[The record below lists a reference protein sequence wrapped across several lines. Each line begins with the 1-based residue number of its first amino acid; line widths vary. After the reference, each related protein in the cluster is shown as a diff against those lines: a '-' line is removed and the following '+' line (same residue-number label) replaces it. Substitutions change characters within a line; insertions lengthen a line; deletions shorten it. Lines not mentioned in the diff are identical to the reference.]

1 MHPIHRR
8 FYAEELVRLRRAG
21 ERRRHIASQRRGRV
35 DPNPHQIDAVMFA
48 LRRIPQGGCIL
59 ADEVGLGK
67 TIEAGL
73 IIAQL
78 MAEHATRILIV
89 VPRPLLGQWQ
99 DELSLLFGIE
109 AVEAA
114 DPETDLAA
122 DGVFLVGREYAGG
135 QAGHR
140 RLCDAPPFDLC
151 LIDEAHEVFAGIHRR
166 FDRDGQYR
174 EDSPYARTAHRV
186 RQVIGAAPVLLL
198 SATPIQNSLD
208 ELWGLV
214 QYVDPT
220 GTLLGAKPVFEKVFC
235 ADDGRGV
242 AAAQSE
248 ELKRRLGTVV
258 QRTLRRQA
266 QEFMEQPF
274 VSRQARLFEYRMSAA
289 ERALYDDVTTYL
301 LSPRLHAFS
310 GSARQLLLLGFH
322 RRMASSTAAL
332 AASLERVAERLRGL
346 LRGDDPDVAADIADD
361 LQDEDEG
368 APLEEVADGHLPALL
383 APPPTDA
390 SRTKREDASIREEL
404 ALVESFVERAR
415 SLPHDS
421 KAASLVQAVRGVL
434 DRPPDRRKMVVFTE
448 SLTTQDYL
456 RELLIRQTE
465 LREQDITIF
474 RGVND
479 SPRAN
484 DALRAWRENRQGD
497 TRLSPSAAM
506 RLALVDEFRQRST
519 VMICSEAGAKGLNLQ
534 FCDTVVNYDLPW
546 NPQRIEQ
553 RIGRCHRYRQKRDV
567 TVINFLA
574 ADNEAQR
581 LTFDILASK
590 LDLFGDV
597 LDMSDV
603 VLQTP
608 RSKAS
613 EELASA
619 LGSDFEGELRRIW
632 DRARSVEE
640 VEEELRRLSET
651 MEERRRDLERIRSHT
666 AGLIES
672 SLDDSVRDVFRD
684 IQDQLPEALK
694 AFDAELER
702 VLIAYLDAASVPWQV
717 DERGKRRLHI
727 GASRQLPSGHAGGV
741 SVSLDGTASAGDET
755 LHLAHDLIKAAVAE
769 ARQAGNGA
777 FRVSFKLGPDAPA
790 PLRDRRG
797 QRGRLALTK
806 VAHLGFEREER
817 LCVTAV
823 FEDSEVLKP
832 AEAALELV
840 RQECTDMP
848 AFAPPLAVTADD
860 LDEVVDEEMFLD
872 QSKAAEAD
880 QRGFEDAMEQLDQ
893 YLADRALVLRR
904 TREVQVKRLATA
916 ERARDTAIG
925 ADNRAKANERVQT
938 AEKELA
944 RAERAIE
951 ALAARDDPAYAR
963 AKERAHSRRYALPTA
978 ERLLTAEFV
987 IA

>member
-1 MHPIHRR
+1 MPLHSIHRR
-8 FYAEELVRLRRAG
+8 YYAEDLVRLRRAR

-48 LRRIPQGGCIL
+48 LKRIPQGGCIL

-73 IIAQL
+73 VIAQL
-78 MAEHATRILIV
+78 MAESATRVLVV

-114 DPETDLAA
+114 APQADLAA
-122 DGVFLVGREYAGG
+122 DGIFLVGREYAGG

-140 RLCDAPPFDLC
+140 RLSEAPPFDLC

-166 FDRDGQYR
+166 FDQGGQYR
-174 EDSPYARTAHRV
+174 QDSPYARTAHRV
-186 RQVIGAAPVLLL
+186 REIIGAAPVLLL
-198 SATPIQNSLD
+198 SATPIQNSLS

-220 GTLLGAKPVFEKVFC
+220 GTLLGDKPVFEKVFC

-242 AAAQSE
+242 AVEQSE

-274 VSRQARLFEYRMSAA
+274 VSRQARLYEYRMSAA
-289 ERALYDDVTTYL
+289 ERALYDDVTAYL

-332 AASLERVAERLRGL
+332 ASSLGRVAERLRGM
-346 LRGDDPDVAADIADD
+346 LRGDAADVASDFSDD
-361 LQDEDEG
+361 LEDE
-368 APLEEVADGHLPALL
+368 AEDSDAAESPRSEPMELEVETVPDRQGVR
-383 APPPTDA
+383 D
-390 SRTKREDASIREEL
+390 EL

-421 KAASLVQAVRGVL
+421 KAASLVKAVRMVL

-456 RELLIRQTE
+456 RGLLIRQTE
-465 LREQDITIF
+465 LRDEDITLF

-479 SPRAN
+479 SPRAQA
-484 DALRAWRENRQGD
+484 ALRAWQASRAGSV
-497 TRLSPSAAM
+497 RLSPSAAM

-590 LDLFGDV
+590 LDLFGNV

-608 RSKAS
+608 RSSAS

-619 LGSDFEGELRRIW
+619 LGPDFEGELRRIW
-632 DRARSVEE
+632 DRARSMEE
-640 VEEELRRLSET
+640 VEEELRRLSDT
-651 MEERRRDLERIRSHT
+651 MEERRQELQRIRSRT

-672 SLDDSVRDVFRD
+672 GLDDSVRDMFRD
-684 IQDQLPEALK
+684 IRNELPEALA

-702 VLIAYLDAASVPWQV
+702 VLTAYLDAAGIPWRV
-717 DERGKRRLHI
+717 DARAGRRLHV
-727 GASRQLPSGHAGGV
+727 GASRRLPARHAGGA
-741 SVSLDGTASAGDET
+741 SVALDGSTANGDET

-769 ARQAGNGA
+769 ARQAGSGA
-777 FRVSFKLGPDAPA
+777 FRVRFDLGADAPGA
-790 PLRDRRG
+790 LATRRG

-806 VAHLGFEREER
+806 VVHLGFEREER

-840 RQECTDMP
+840 RQPCTD
-848 AFAPPLAVTADD
+848 APPFDPPVAVTAAE
-860 LDEVVDEEMFLD
+860 LDEVVGEEMFLD
-872 QSKAAEAD
+872 QSEAAAAD
-880 QRGFEDAMEQLDQ
+880 QKGFEDAMEQLDQ
-893 YLADRALVLRR
+893 YLADRTLVLRR
-904 TREVQVKRLATA
+904 TFEAQRKHLAGA
-916 ERARDTAIG
+916 ERARNAAIG
-925 ADNRAKANERVQT
+925 ADNRARANDRVLAAER
-938 AEKELA
+938 ELA
-944 RAERAIE
+944 RLERAIE
-951 ALAARDDPAYAR
+951 ALAARNDPAYAR
-963 AKERAHSRRYALPTA
+963 AKERAHKRRYALPTV
-978 ERLLTAEFV
+978 ERLLTAEFE